1 MGAEEKMTK
10 KKYLEIRDLD
20 TLKVRKVWLPE
31 WGSIIMRDAKTGELL
46 DFTIT
51 DLRDKTETKHEL

>member
-1 MGAEEKMTK
+1 MTK

-31 WGSIIMRDAKTGELL
+31 WGSIVMRDAKTGELL

-51 DLRDKTETKHEL
+51 DDETETKHEL